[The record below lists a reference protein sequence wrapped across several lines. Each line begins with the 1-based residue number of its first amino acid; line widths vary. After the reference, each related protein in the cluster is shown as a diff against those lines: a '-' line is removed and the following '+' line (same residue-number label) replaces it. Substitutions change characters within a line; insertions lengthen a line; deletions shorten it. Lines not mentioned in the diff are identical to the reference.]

1 MPFQSFQS
9 IEDSKDID
17 IILTN
22 PRCLLLMFL
31 FNLLCQLSGVYDSVY
46 FCFTA
51 SVPAPLAVT
60 HSGFLLDSHSTL
72 CCKSTA
78 NA

>member
-9 IEDSKDID
+9 IEASKDID
-17 IILTN
+17 MILTN
-22 PRCLLLMFL
+22 ARCLRLMFL

-46 FCFTA
+46 FCSTA

-60 HSGFLLDSHSTL
+60 HGGFLLDSHSTL